1 MPVKFNSDLDFK
13 QAAFDIV
20 ALIVGKY
27 GQELLVSG
35 VATPATESCLEHLNR
50 VASTWGFDAT
60 KIAAL
65 YSLFQ
70 EENDRLSMIQEA
82 NHD

>member
-1 MPVKFNSDLDFK
+1 MLNFKNDTDFK

-20 ALIVGKY
+20 ALVVGKY

-35 VATPATESCLEHLNR
+35 VATPATELCLEHLNR
-50 VASTWGFDAT
+50 VASTWGFDSS

-65 YSLFQ
+65 HSLFQ
-70 EENDRLSMIQEA
+70 EENDRLSEIEA
-82 NHD
+82 NNHD